1 MRVCVRERRKHQQ
14 PPCHPYTVHGH
25 SRQDVLER
33 RIDKVLQTNVIW
45 SVHEDEEEICTASL
59 SFIQFLCS
67 SYAESVVKR
76 FCCVGQGA
84 GLAGLLWNE
93 VHPFNSIQW

>member
-1 MRVCVRERRKHQQ
+1 MCEGEEERTTSL
-14 PPCHPYTVHGH
+14 PSMLSAYVH
-25 SRQDVLER
+25 SRQDVHER
-33 RIDKVLQTNVIW
+33 CVGKVLQTNVIW

-67 SYAESVVKR
+67 SYAEYVVKR